1 MLSSEH
7 KSKTNFPLHANNFI
21 EYTYSELFPEN
32 TKTLLFESDCIPNKT
47 KQIPVIINENK
58 KLLNDL

>member
-1 MLSSEH
+1 MHTTLLNTLTHCE
-7 KSKTNFPLHANNFI
+7 I
-21 EYTYSELFPEN
+21 FPEN

-47 KQIPVIINENK
+47 KPIPVIINENK